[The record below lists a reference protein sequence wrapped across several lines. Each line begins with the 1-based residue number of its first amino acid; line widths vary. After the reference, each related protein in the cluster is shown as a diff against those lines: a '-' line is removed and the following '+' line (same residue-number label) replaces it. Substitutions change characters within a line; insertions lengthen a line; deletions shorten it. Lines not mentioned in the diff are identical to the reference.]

1 MGEIAIPTAGAW
13 NVVKQGI
20 HGLTVVPE
28 AGAITITFT
37 TTRPSKPVF
46 TVWRRIANIAAQ
58 DMVPANQVAFSG
70 ETTTPQTTHTAR
82 ITALPQGLPLWLR
95 VDAAAEDVPAGDLR
109 RPASLFCPT
118 GTFSGLSGKNLVS
131 RGAQ

>member
-1 MGEIAIPTAGAW
+1 MGEIAIPKAGAW

-46 TVWRRIANIAAQ
+46 TVWRRIANVAAQ
-58 DMVPANQVAFSG
+58 DTG
-70 ETTTPQTTHTAR
+70 EP
-82 ITALPQGLPLWLR
+82 GR
-95 VDAAAEDVPAGDLR
+95 V
-109 RPASLFCPT
+109 
-118 GTFSGLSGKNLVS
+118 
-131 RGAQ
+131 